1 MQLKDLYKPL
11 SELTEEELKERIQA
25 IRHNRT
31 VERPAAKART
41 TRAAKVGKK
50 GTTTRM
56 NQLHAMLASMSDED
70 KKELLASLGI
80 DENQQQLP
88 LGD

>member
-1 MQLKDLYKPL
+1 MQLNDLYKPL
-11 SELTEEELKERIQA
+11 SELTEDELKERIQK

-41 TRAAKVGKK
+41 ARAAKVGKK

-56 NQLHAMLASMSDED
+56 NQLHAMLAAMSDED
-70 KKELLASLGI
+70 KKALLASMGI